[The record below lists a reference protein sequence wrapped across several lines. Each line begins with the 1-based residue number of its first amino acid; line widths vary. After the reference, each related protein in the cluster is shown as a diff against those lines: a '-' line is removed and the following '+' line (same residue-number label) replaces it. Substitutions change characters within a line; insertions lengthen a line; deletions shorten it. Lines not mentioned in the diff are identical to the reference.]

1 MMRLARL
8 AQSFSFSKNAGQKG
22 SDQPLAKHRISCSSN
37 GNGNENGNGHSGTA
51 AVGGNC
57 NVNGLAASGGGG
69 GGGAGGGG
77 AGVGA
82 GEGTGGGA
90 AGGGSCT
97 AGNGCGSGSKGQG
110 KRKSKTRTKC
120 FGGTVFRCCL
130 PCRGGGSAA
139 PATSPPQTPAQT
151 PDEPKSNKNISD
163 TADPQQQKCPHQSG
177 VEQDEAKRRA
187 TKGDQSPNREG
198 GTRAGTGGVVE
209 GDRQLISSESV
220 LEAYTSGEKKHSLA
234 DTIGGTSV
242 TTPISLKTLIND
254 VDEDLEQQLSAADI
268 AAASLASGLVARRA
282 EPETLS
288 DASVSPTAVVQQLGG
303 PSSTTTAAAAA
314 AAAAGAAAAGSLI
327 QPVTSAAVT
336 TAVTAP
342 VNLLT
347 STPSSLY
354 SSSTNPNPNPN
365 PSQNQNPNQS
375 QSQTQSRC
383 SCQPQTSPLPH
394 IKEEEESEQANSK
407 QLSLSSQC
415 TDTLPPITIAG
426 AGYCGSCESVHHSS
440 ATSSST
446 GPATAAGAAGSVSAG
461 QATDYGSASTPS
473 PRIKLKFRKP
483 HKSCWS
489 RIVLA
494 PIGSTGNSSSATTV
508 IGSNSNETLASS
520 GGSTGNTTTNTQN
533 SSSVSVAAH
542 HRLTSSSAS
551 ALASSH
557 PSNSQL
563 LPTSKMQAE
572 QGSIGD
578 LQKYHSRYLKNRR
591 HTLANVRFD
600 VENGQGAR
608 SPLEGGSP
616 SAGLVLQNLPQR
628 RESFL
633 YRSDSD
639 FEMSP
644 KSMSR
649 NSSIASESHGEDLIV
664 TPFAQILASLR
675 SVRNNLLSL
684 TNVPASNKRPAQSSS
699 GRGGN
704 ASGVQLAQGDEAYT
718 RLATDTIEELDW
730 CLDQLETI
738 QTHRSV
744 SDMASLKFKRMLN
757 KELSHFSESSR
768 SGNQISEYI
777 CSTFLDKQQ
786 EFDLPS
792 LRVDD
797 NPEVA
802 SAAALINQQQYGAA
816 RARSPRGPPMS
827 QISGVKRPL
836 SHTNSFTGEKLPT
849 FGVETPKENELG
861 TLLGEL
867 DTWGIEIFKIGDWS
881 CNRPLTCVAY
891 TIFQSRELL
900 TSLMIP
906 PKTFLNF
913 MTTLE
918 DHYVK
923 DNPFHNSLHA
933 ADVTQSTNVLLNTP
947 ALEGVFT
954 PLEVGGALFAACIH
968 DVDHPG
974 LTNQFL
980 VNSSSELALMYNDES
995 VLENHH
1001 LAVAFKLLQ
1010 NQGCDIF
1017 CNMQKKQRQT
1027 LRKMVIDIVLSTDMS
1042 KHMSLLAD
1050 LKTMVE
1056 TKKVAGSGVL
1066 LLDNYTDRIQVLE
1079 NLVHCADLS
1088 NPTKPLPLYKRWVA
1102 LLMEEFFLQGDKERE
1117 SGMDISPM
1125 CDRHNA
1131 TIEKSQV
1138 GFIDYIVHPLWE
1150 TWADLVHPDAQD
1162 ILDTLEENRDYYQS
1176 MIPPSPPPSAA
1187 DDMPQDEKIRFQVT
1201 LEESD
1206 QENLAEL
1213 EEECDDDSEGRA
1225 DADAGS
1231 STTIA
1236 TAALGGGSGGGGG
1249 GGGVAPI
1256 AGDAQNQAQQG
1267 GI

>member
-1 MMRLARL
+1 MVC
-8 AQSFSFSKNAGQKG
+8 SFCCCCYN
-22 SDQPLAKHRISCSSN
+22 
-37 GNGNENGNGHSGTA
+37 
-51 AVGGNC
+51 
-57 NVNGLAASGGGG
+57 
-69 GGGAGGGG
+69 
-77 AGVGA
+77 
-82 GEGTGGGA
+82 
-90 AGGGSCT
+90 
-97 AGNGCGSGSKGQG
+97 
-110 KRKSKTRTKC
+110 
-120 FGGTVFRCCL
+120 FRN
-130 PCRGGGSAA
+130 S
-139 PATSPPQTPAQT
+139 
-151 PDEPKSNKNISD
+151 
-163 TADPQQQKCPHQSG
+163 
-177 VEQDEAKRRA
+177 
-187 TKGDQSPNREG
+187 
-198 GTRAGTGGVVE
+198 
-209 GDRQLISSESV
+209 
-220 LEAYTSGEKKHSLA
+220 
-234 DTIGGTSV
+234 
-242 TTPISLKTLIND
+242 
-254 VDEDLEQQLSAADI
+254 
-268 AAASLASGLVARRA
+268 
-282 EPETLS
+282 
-288 DASVSPTAVVQQLGG
+288 
-303 PSSTTTAAAAA
+303 PSS
-314 AAAAGAAAAGSLI
+314 
-327 QPVTSAAVT
+327 
-336 TAVTAP
+336 
-342 VNLLT
+342 
-347 STPSSLY
+347 
-354 SSSTNPNPNPN
+354 
-365 PSQNQNPNQS
+365 
-375 QSQTQSRC
+375 
-383 SCQPQTSPLPH
+383 
-394 IKEEEESEQANSK
+394 
-407 QLSLSSQC
+407 
-415 TDTLPPITIAG
+415 
-426 AGYCGSCESVHHSS
+426 
-440 ATSSST
+440 
-446 GPATAAGAAGSVSAG
+446 
-461 QATDYGSASTPS
+461 
-473 PRIKLKFRKP
+473 
-483 HKSCWS
+483 
-489 RIVLA
+489 
-494 PIGSTGNSSSATTV
+494 
-508 IGSNSNETLASS
+508 
-520 GGSTGNTTTNTQN
+520 
-533 SSSVSVAAH
+533 
-542 HRLTSSSAS
+542 
-551 ALASSH
+551 
-557 PSNSQL
+557 
-563 LPTSKMQAE
+563 
-572 QGSIGD
+572 
-578 LQKYHSRYLKNRR
+578 
-591 HTLANVRFD
+591 FD

-684 TNVPASNKRPAQSSS
+684 TNVPASNKSRRPTQSSTAA
-699 GRGGN
+699 RTAN
-704 ASGVQLAQGDEAYT
+704 PPGVPLSQGEEAYT

-792 LRVDD
+792 LRVDE
-797 NPEVA
+797 NPEH
-802 SAAALINQQQYGAA
+802 AAATAAGGTGGQHPAGGAA
-816 RARSPRGPPMS
+816 GNRCRSPRGPPMS

-836 SHTNSFTGEKLPT
+836 SHTNSFTGERLPT

-867 DTWGIEIFKIGDWS
+867 DTWGIQIFSIGEFS
-881 CNRPLTCVAY
+881 VNRPLTCVAY

-1176 MIPPSPPPSAA
+1176 MIPPSPPPSGV
-1187 DDMPQDEKIRFQVT
+1187 DENPQEDRIRFQVT

-1213 EEECDDDSEGRA
+1213 EEGDESVADSRA
-1225 DADAGS
+1225 DAAS
-1231 STTIA
+1231 STTTGTTA
-1236 TAALGGGSGGGGG
+1236 TSALAGGAA
-1249 GGGVAPI
+1249 GGGVA
-1256 AGDAQNQAQQG
+1256 GGNKTGGSQNQHQHG
-1267 GI
+1267 GM

>member
-1 MMRLARL
+1 MSNESNNQPPQYIITTPSEVDADEVRSLNELETGQDASSTVVVQSETSTQQQQRRVVSQMSRQIASR
-8 AQSFSFSKNAGQKG
+8 SFSIASASNSILEEGSSLDAELQKQLQQMQ
-22 SDQPLAKHRISCSSN
+22 SQQQQVF
-37 GNGNENGNGHSGTA
+37 T
-51 AVGGNC
+51 
-57 NVNGLAASGGGG
+57 
-69 GGGAGGGG
+69 
-77 AGVGA
+77 
-82 GEGTGGGA
+82 T
-90 AGGGSCT
+90 
-97 AGNGCGSGSKGQG
+97 Q
-110 KRKSKTRTKC
+110 KTI
-120 FGGTVFRCCL
+120 
-130 PCRGGGSAA
+130 
-139 PATSPPQTPAQT
+139 ATSTR
-151 PDEPKSNKNISD
+151 S
-163 TADPQQQKCPHQSG
+163 QSL
-177 VEQDEAKRRA
+177 
-187 TKGDQSPNREG
+187 QS
-198 GTRAGTGGVVE
+198 
-209 GDRQLISSESV
+209 S
-220 LEAYTSGEKKHSLA
+220 
-234 DTIGGTSV
+234 SV
-242 TTPISLKTLIND
+242 TGATGELALQIS
-254 VDEDLEQQLSAADI
+254 
-268 AAASLASGLVARRA
+268 
-282 EPETLS
+282 
-288 DASVSPTAVVQQLGG
+288 
-303 PSSTTTAAAAA
+303 
-314 AAAAGAAAAGSLI
+314 AAGAGNSL
-327 QPVTSAAVT
+327 T
-336 TAVTAP
+336 TTQLGQQLKAQ
-342 VNLLT
+342 
-347 STPSSLY
+347 
-354 SSSTNPNPNPN
+354 SST
-365 PSQNQNPNQS
+365 SIMS
-375 QSQTQSRC
+375 
-383 SCQPQTSPLPH
+383 
-394 IKEEEESEQANSK
+394 SEQRVGFMQK
-407 QLSLSSQC
+407 TSS
-415 TDTLPPITIAG
+415 
-426 AGYCGSCESVHHSS
+426 
-440 ATSSST
+440 TSSST
-446 GPATAAGAAGSVSAG
+446 STKSKFQSFLQQPEAGHPASGSGTFLTAHQKHVRQFVRSTSAHSEAAVTMGSSGPRP
-461 QATDYGSASTPS
+461 DRCIRSASTQIDEPTSTSMDSGNGDHLTVSTNKLGLHQSSSILISKSAETIEMKSSSQTSSANMRTQLTLSGGLLAPPNRKITILSPIHAPPGLHDMLKRAGRSPLS
-473 PRIKLKFRKP
+473 PRISFP
-483 HKSCWS
+483 
-489 RIVLA
+489 
-494 PIGSTGNSSSATTV
+494 GSEA
-508 IGSNSNETLASS
+508 
-520 GGSTGNTTTNTQN
+520 
-533 SSSVSVAAH
+533 
-542 HRLTSSSAS
+542 
-551 ALASSH
+551 
-557 PSNSQL
+557 
-563 LPTSKMQAE
+563 
-572 QGSIGD
+572 D
-578 LQKYHSRYLKNRR
+578 LFG
-591 HTLANVRFD
+591 FD
-600 VENGQGAR
+600 VENGQSAR

-649 NSSIASESHGEDLIV
+649 NSSIASERFKEQDASILIDRSHGEDLIV

-684 TNVPASNKRPAQSSS
+684 TNVPASNKSRRPTQTSMGRSSTA
-699 GRGGN
+699 GI
-704 ASGVQLAQGDEAYT
+704 QLNQGDEAYT

-792 LRVDD
+792 MRFEENTDVPVPQLTQH
-797 NPEVA
+797 
-802 SAAALINQQQYGAA
+802 QQQLQQ
-816 RARSPRGPPMS
+816 RSRSPRGPPMS

-836 SHTNSFTGEKLPT
+836 SHTNSFTGERLPT
-849 FGVETPKENELG
+849 YGVETTQEPALG
-861 TLLGEL
+861 QHLAEL
-867 DTWGIEIFKIGDWS
+867 DTWGIDIFKIGDLS
-881 CNRPLTCVAY
+881 TNRPLTCVAY
-891 TIFQSRELL
+891 TIFQSRDLL

-906 PKTFLNF
+906 PKNFLNF

-1088 NPTKPLPLYKRWVA
+1088 NPTKPLPLYKRWVS

-1176 MIPPSPPPSAA
+1176 MIPPSPPPSQA
-1187 DDMPQDEKIRFQVT
+1187 DEQPANEDKIRFQVT

-1213 EEECDDDSEGRA
+1213 EEADETAAERGDDDVANNSLTTTGENKPS
-1225 DADAGS
+1225 GS
-1231 STTIA
+1231 
-1236 TAALGGGSGGGGG
+1236 
-1249 GGGVAPI
+1249 
-1256 AGDAQNQAQQG
+1256 QNQSHHAG
-1267 GI
+1267 M

>member
-1 MMRLARL
+1 M
-8 AQSFSFSKNAGQKG
+8 
-22 SDQPLAKHRISCSSN
+22 SDNSSDNN
-37 GNGNENGNGHSGTA
+37 GVTA
-51 AVGGNC
+51 P
-57 NVNGLAASGGGG
+57 
-69 GGGAGGGG
+69 
-77 AGVGA
+77 
-82 GEGTGGGA
+82 
-90 AGGGSCT
+90 GGSH
-97 AGNGCGSGSKGQG
+97 
-110 KRKSKTRTKC
+110 
-120 FGGTVFRCCL
+120 V
-130 PCRGGGSAA
+130 P
-139 PATSPPQTPAQT
+139 PPQYIITTPSEVDA
-151 PDEPKSNKNISD
+151 DEVRSV
-163 TADPQQQKCPHQSG
+163 ADLELGSPGDDNVFVTGLTELQQQQLLQQTKLTHTQKYS
-177 VEQDEAKRRA
+177 QTSSSSSTSTSSKLA
-187 TKGDQSPNREG
+187 TRS
-198 GTRAGTGGVVE
+198 
-209 GDRQLISSESV
+209 
-220 LEAYTSGEKKHSLA
+220 Y
-234 DTIGGTSV
+234 SV
-242 TTPISLKTLIND
+242 T
-254 VDEDLEQQLSAADI
+254 
-268 AAASLASGLVARRA
+268 
-282 EPETLS
+282 
-288 DASVSPTAVVQQLGG
+288 
-303 PSSTTTAAAAA
+303 SSSSSSSTAAAAA
-314 AAAAGAAAAGSLI
+314 AAVAQQLQMQQMQTQTQHSQQKI
-327 QPVTSAAVT
+327 M
-336 TAVTAP
+336 
-342 VNLLT
+342 
-347 STPSSLY
+347 
-354 SSSTNPNPNPN
+354 SSSTR
-365 PSQNQNPNQS
+365 S
-375 QSQTQSRC
+375 QSLQSSAIVGEQSGHLLSTAAALAQQLKAQSSTSIITSEQRSGSSSSTTRYVSSSTQSG
-383 SCQPQTSPLPH
+383 STATGVGKAKFQSFLQQPEAHGFLTAHQKHVRQFVRSTSAH
-394 IKEEEESEQANSK
+394 SEAAASMTPVSGARPEKCIRSASTQIDDASAASGDGVGMAEAGM
-407 QLSLSSQC
+407 QLSLSKLGLQQSSSILISKSAETIEMKSSSSSAGMRTQL
-415 TDTLPPITIAG
+415 TLSGGFLAPPNRKITILSPIHAPPGLHDMLKRAG
-426 AGYCGSCESVHHSS
+426 RS
-440 ATSSST
+440 
-446 GPATAAGAAGSVSAG
+446 PL
-461 QATDYGSASTPS
+461 S
-473 PRIKLKFRKP
+473 PRISFP
-483 HKSCWS
+483 
-489 RIVLA
+489 
-494 PIGSTGNSSSATTV
+494 GS
-508 IGSNSNETLASS
+508 ET
-520 GGSTGNTTTNTQN
+520 
-533 SSSVSVAAH
+533 
-542 HRLTSSSAS
+542 
-551 ALASSH
+551 
-557 PSNSQL
+557 
-563 LPTSKMQAE
+563 
-572 QGSIGD
+572 D
-578 LQKYHSRYLKNRR
+578 LFG
-591 HTLANVRFD
+591 FD

-649 NSSIASESHGEDLIV
+649 NSSIASERFKDQEASILIDRSHGEDLIV

-684 TNVPASNKRPAQSSS
+684 TNVPASNKSRRPAQSSS

-704 ASGVQLAQGDEAYT
+704 AGGVLLAQGDEAYT

-730 CLDQLETI
+730 CLDQLDTI

-792 LRVDD
+792 LRVEE
-797 NPEVA
+797 NTEHTVA
-802 SAAALINQQQYGAA
+802 PINQPY
-816 RARSPRGPPMS
+816 RSRSPRGPPMS

-836 SHTNSFTGEKLPT
+836 SHTNSFTGERLPT
-849 FGVETPKENELG
+849 FGVETPNENELG

-867 DTWGIEIFKIGDWS
+867 DMWGIEIFKIGELS

-1088 NPTKPLPLYKRWVA
+1088 NPTKPLSLYRRWVA

-1213 EEECDDDSEGRA
+1213 EECDESESR
-1225 DADAGS
+1225 ADAGS
-1231 STTIA
+1231 TTTTGTTA
-1236 TAALGGGSGGGGG
+1236 TSAAGSGS
-1249 GGGVAPI
+1249 
-1256 AGDAQNQAQQG
+1256 AGAGKPSGSQNQAQHG
-1267 GI
+1267 GM

>member
-1 MMRLARL
+1 MMRLAKL
-8 AQSFSFSKNAGQKG
+8 TQSLTLKNATQKCTDQSHSKRHG
-22 SDQPLAKHRISCSSN
+22 SSSSN
-37 GNGNENGNGHSGTA
+37 GARQSIGSGA
-51 AVGGNC
+51 
-57 NVNGLAASGGGG
+57 NVNGLAATATAATATTATRSSSSSGGS
-69 GGGAGGGG
+69 
-77 AGVGA
+77 
-82 GEGTGGGA
+82 GTA
-90 AGGGSCT
+90 T
-97 AGNGCGSGSKGQG
+97 GSGSGSG
-110 KRKSKTRTKC
+110 SGNTNSSKRKSKPRTKC

-151 PDEPKSNKNISD
+151 PDDLKAKTQPAIPEKQAQSEL
-163 TADPQQQKCPHQSG
+163 PQQQQ
-177 VEQDEAKRRA
+177 Q
-187 TKGDQSPNREG
+187 Q
-198 GTRAGTGGVVE
+198 
-209 GDRQLISSESV
+209 QLDTD
-220 LEAYTSGEKKHSLA
+220 LEACRAGEKKHSLA
-234 DTIGGTSV
+234 DTIGTSV

-254 VDEDLEQQLSAADI
+254 VDEDLEQQLTAADI

-288 DASVSPTAVVQQLGG
+288 DASVSPTVVVLQL
-303 PSSTTTAAAAA
+303 SSTVTASTAPSLTLPEATSLTTVATAAAPTATLLNTTTSVSSTSPSPSGVYTVNQQSSSSSSSSAA
-314 AAAAGAAAAGSLI
+314 GGTAATAAGAAAGG
-327 QPVTSAAVT
+327 Q
-336 TAVTAP
+336 
-342 VNLLT
+342 
-347 STPSSLY
+347 
-354 SSSTNPNPNPN
+354 
-365 PSQNQNPNQS
+365 
-375 QSQTQSRC
+375 RC

-394 IKEEEESEQANSK
+394 IKEEEESEHQQLLQHANNR
-407 QLSLSSQC
+407 QLVSSSPIKGLEEP
-415 TDTLPPITIAG
+415 LPPITIAG
-426 AGYCGSCESVHHSS
+426 GGYCGSCESVHHSS
-440 ATSSST
+440 GTSSS
-446 GPATAAGAAGSVSAG
+446 ATAGGSA
-461 QATDYGSASTPS
+461 QPEYGGASTPS

-489 RIVLA
+489 RIVLT
-494 PIGSTGNSSSATTV
+494 PIGSTGGGGGGGSSSATV

-520 GGSTGNTTTNTQN
+520 GSTGNTNTNTNN
-533 SSSVSVAAH
+533 SSSVSVAGH
-542 HRLTSSSAS
+542 HRLASSSAS
-551 ALASSH
+551 ALASH

-649 NSSIASESHGEDLIV
+649 NSSIASERFKDQEASILIDRSHGEDLIV

-704 ASGVQLAQGDEAYT
+704 AGGVLLAQGDEAYT

-730 CLDQLETI
+730 CLDQLDTI

-792 LRVDD
+792 LRVEE
-797 NPEVA
+797 NTEHTVA
-802 SAAALINQQQYGAA
+802 PINQPY
-816 RARSPRGPPMS
+816 RSRSPRGPPMS

-836 SHTNSFTGEKLPT
+836 SHTNSFTGERLPT
-849 FGVETPKENELG
+849 FGVETPNENELG

-867 DTWGIEIFKIGDWS
+867 DMWGIEIFKIGELS

-1088 NPTKPLPLYKRWVA
+1088 NPTKPLSLYRRWVA

-1213 EEECDDDSEGRA
+1213 EECDESESR
-1225 DADAGS
+1225 ADAGS
-1231 STTIA
+1231 TTTTGTTA
-1236 TAALGGGSGGGGG
+1236 TSAAGSGS
-1249 GGGVAPI
+1249 
-1256 AGDAQNQAQQG
+1256 AGAGKPSGSQNQAQHG
-1267 GI
+1267 GM

>member
-1 MMRLARL
+1 M
-8 AQSFSFSKNAGQKG
+8 SDNA
-22 SDQPLAKHRISCSSN
+22 SENN
-37 GNGNENGNGHSGTA
+37 GVTA
-51 AVGGNC
+51 P
-57 NVNGLAASGGGG
+57 
-69 GGGAGGGG
+69 
-77 AGVGA
+77 
-82 GEGTGGGA
+82 
-90 AGGGSCT
+90 GGSH
-97 AGNGCGSGSKGQG
+97 
-110 KRKSKTRTKC
+110 
-120 FGGTVFRCCL
+120 V
-130 PCRGGGSAA
+130 P
-139 PATSPPQTPAQT
+139 PPQYIITTPSEVDA
-151 PDEPKSNKNISD
+151 DEVRSVADLELSSPSD
-163 TADPQQQKCPHQSG
+163 DNVFVTGLTELQQQQLLQQTKLTHTQKYS
-177 VEQDEAKRRA
+177 QTSSSSSTSSKLA
-187 TKGDQSPNREG
+187 TRS
-198 GTRAGTGGVVE
+198 
-209 GDRQLISSESV
+209 
-220 LEAYTSGEKKHSLA
+220 Y
-234 DTIGGTSV
+234 SV
-242 TTPISLKTLIND
+242 T
-254 VDEDLEQQLSAADI
+254 
-268 AAASLASGLVARRA
+268 
-282 EPETLS
+282 
-288 DASVSPTAVVQQLGG
+288 
-303 PSSTTTAAAAA
+303 SSSSSTAAAAA
-314 AAAAGAAAAGSLI
+314 AAVAQQLQMQQMQTQTQHTQQKI
-327 QPVTSAAVT
+327 I
-336 TAVTAP
+336 
-342 VNLLT
+342 
-347 STPSSLY
+347 
-354 SSSTNPNPNPN
+354 SSSTR
-365 PSQNQNPNQS
+365 S
-375 QSQTQSRC
+375 QSLQS
-383 SCQPQTSPLPH
+383 SAIVGEQSGHMLSTAAALAQQLKAQSSTS
-394 IKEEEESEQANSK
+394 IITSEQRS
-407 QLSLSSQC
+407 
-415 TDTLPPITIAG
+415 
-426 AGYCGSCESVHHSS
+426 GS
-440 ATSSST
+440 SSST
-446 GPATAAGAAGSVSAG
+446 TRYVSSTAQGGSTATGVGKAKFQSFLQQPEAHGFLTAHQKHVRQFVRSTSAHSEAAASMTPVSGARPEKCIRSASTQIDDATAASGDGVGMGEAGMQLSMSKLGLQQSSSILISKSAETIEMKSSSSSAG
-461 QATDYGSASTPS
+461 MRTQLTLSGGFLAPPNRKITILSPIHAPPGLHDMLKRAGRSPLS
-473 PRIKLKFRKP
+473 PRISFP
-483 HKSCWS
+483 
-489 RIVLA
+489 
-494 PIGSTGNSSSATTV
+494 GSEA
-508 IGSNSNETLASS
+508 
-520 GGSTGNTTTNTQN
+520 
-533 SSSVSVAAH
+533 
-542 HRLTSSSAS
+542 
-551 ALASSH
+551 
-557 PSNSQL
+557 
-563 LPTSKMQAE
+563 
-572 QGSIGD
+572 D
-578 LQKYHSRYLKNRR
+578 LFG
-591 HTLANVRFD
+591 FD

-649 NSSIASESHGEDLIV
+649 NSSIASERFKDQEASILIDRSHGEDLIV

-684 TNVPASNKRPAQSSS
+684 TNVPASNKSRRPAQSSS
-699 GRGGN
+699 GRAGN
-704 ASGVQLAQGDEAYT
+704 AGGVQLAQGDEAYT

-730 CLDQLETI
+730 CLDQLDTI

-792 LRVDD
+792 LRVEE
-797 NPEVA
+797 NTEHVTAPI
-802 SAAALINQQQYGAA
+802 SQPY
-816 RARSPRGPPMS
+816 RSRSPRGPPMS

-836 SHTNSFTGEKLPT
+836 SHTNSFTGERLPT
-849 FGVETPKENELG
+849 FGVETPNENELG

-867 DTWGIEIFKIGDWS
+867 DMWGIEIFKIGELS
-881 CNRPLTCVAY
+881 LNRPLTCVAY

-1088 NPTKPLPLYKRWVA
+1088 NPTKPLSLYKRWVA

-1213 EEECDDDSEGRA
+1213 EECDESESR
-1225 DADAGS
+1225 ADAGS
-1231 STTIA
+1231 TTTTGTTA
-1236 TAALGGGSGGGGG
+1236 TSAAGSGSAGGGKPSGS
-1249 GGGVAPI
+1249 
-1256 AGDAQNQAQQG
+1256 QNQAQHG
-1267 GI
+1267 GM

>member
-1 MMRLARL
+1 MLAL
-8 AQSFSFSKNAGQKG
+8 MNLC
-22 SDQPLAKHRISCSSN
+22 PIYI
-37 GNGNENGNGHSGTA
+37 HS
-51 AVGGNC
+51 
-57 NVNGLAASGGGG
+57 
-69 GGGAGGGG
+69 
-77 AGVGA
+77 
-82 GEGTGGGA
+82 
-90 AGGGSCT
+90 
-97 AGNGCGSGSKGQG
+97 
-110 KRKSKTRTKC
+110 
-120 FGGTVFRCCL
+120 
-130 PCRGGGSAA
+130 
-139 PATSPPQTPAQT
+139 
-151 PDEPKSNKNISD
+151 
-163 TADPQQQKCPHQSG
+163 H
-177 VEQDEAKRRA
+177 
-187 TKGDQSPNREG
+187 
-198 GTRAGTGGVVE
+198 
-209 GDRQLISSESV
+209 
-220 LEAYTSGEKKHSLA
+220 
-234 DTIGGTSV
+234 
-242 TTPISLKTLIND
+242 
-254 VDEDLEQQLSAADI
+254 
-268 AAASLASGLVARRA
+268 
-282 EPETLS
+282 
-288 DASVSPTAVVQQLGG
+288 
-303 PSSTTTAAAAA
+303 
-314 AAAAGAAAAGSLI
+314 
-327 QPVTSAAVT
+327 
-336 TAVTAP
+336 
-342 VNLLT
+342 
-347 STPSSLY
+347 
-354 SSSTNPNPNPN
+354 
-365 PSQNQNPNQS
+365 
-375 QSQTQSRC
+375 
-383 SCQPQTSPLPH
+383 
-394 IKEEEESEQANSK
+394 
-407 QLSLSSQC
+407 
-415 TDTLPPITIAG
+415 
-426 AGYCGSCESVHHSS
+426 
-440 ATSSST
+440 
-446 GPATAAGAAGSVSAG
+446 
-461 QATDYGSASTPS
+461 
-473 PRIKLKFRKP
+473 
-483 HKSCWS
+483 
-489 RIVLA
+489 
-494 PIGSTGNSSSATTV
+494 
-508 IGSNSNETLASS
+508 
-520 GGSTGNTTTNTQN
+520 
-533 SSSVSVAAH
+533 
-542 HRLTSSSAS
+542 
-551 ALASSH
+551 
-557 PSNSQL
+557 
-563 LPTSKMQAE
+563 
-572 QGSIGD
+572 
-578 LQKYHSRYLKNRR
+578 
-591 HTLANVRFD
+591 
-600 VENGQGAR
+600 VENCTR
-608 SPLEGGSP
+608 C
-616 SAGLVLQNLPQR
+616 
-628 RESFL
+628 
-633 YRSDSD
+633 
-639 FEMSP
+639 
-644 KSMSR
+644 
-649 NSSIASESHGEDLIV
+649 HGEDLIV

-684 TNVPASNKRPAQSSS
+684 TNVPASNKSRRPAQSSS
-699 GRGGN
+699 GRAGN
-704 ASGVQLAQGDEAYT
+704 AGGVQLAQGDEAYT

-730 CLDQLETI
+730 CLDQLDTI

-792 LRVDD
+792 LRVEE
-797 NPEVA
+797 NTEHVTAPI
-802 SAAALINQQQYGAA
+802 SQPY
-816 RARSPRGPPMS
+816 RSRSPRGPPMS

-836 SHTNSFTGEKLPT
+836 SHTNSFTGERLPT
-849 FGVETPKENELG
+849 FGVETPNENELG

-867 DTWGIEIFKIGDWS
+867 DMWGIEIFKIGELS
-881 CNRPLTCVAY
+881 LNRPLTCVAY

-1088 NPTKPLPLYKRWVA
+1088 NPTKPLSLYKRWVA

-1213 EEECDDDSEGRA
+1213 EECDESESR
-1225 DADAGS
+1225 ADAGS
-1231 STTIA
+1231 TTTTGTTA
-1236 TAALGGGSGGGGG
+1236 TSAAGSGSAGGGKPSGS
-1249 GGGVAPI
+1249 
-1256 AGDAQNQAQQG
+1256 QNQAQHG
-1267 GI
+1267 GM

>member
-1 MMRLARL
+1 MSGNANDNNGATAPGGSRAPPPPQYIITTPSEVDADEVRSMADLELSSPGDDSVFGSISEHQLLQQQQQQQQQMLQQQTTKLSHSQKYSQTSSTSTSSTSSKLATRSYSVTSSSSSSGAVAAVAAAATSSTQQLQQMQQKIMSSSTRSQSLQSSAIVSEQSGHMLSTAAAL
-8 AQSFSFSKNAGQKG
+8 AQQLKAQSSTSIITSEQRSSSSSSSTTRYMSSSTQGG
-22 SDQPLAKHRISCSSN
+22 STS
-37 GNGNENGNGHSGTA
+37 TA
-51 AVGGNC
+51 AVGSGGKSKFQSFLQQPEAHGFLTAHQKHVRQFVRSTSAHSEAAASMTPVSGARPEKC
-57 NVNGLAASGGGG
+57 IRSASTQIDDASAASGD
-69 GGGAGGGG
+69 GAL
-77 AGVGA
+77 
-82 GEGTGGGA
+82 GEG
-90 AGGGSCT
+90 SMQM
-97 AGNGCGSGSKGQG
+97 SMSKLG
-110 KRKSKTRTKC
+110 
-120 FGGTVFRCCL
+120 L
-130 PCRGGGSAA
+130 
-139 PATSPPQTPAQT
+139 
-151 PDEPKSNKNISD
+151 
-163 TADPQQQKCPHQSG
+163 QQS
-177 VEQDEAKRRA
+177 
-187 TKGDQSPNREG
+187 SSI
-198 GTRAGTGGVVE
+198 
-209 GDRQLISSESV
+209 LISKSAE
-220 LEAYTSGEKKHSLA
+220 
-234 DTIGGTSV
+234 TIEMKS
-242 TTPISLKTLIND
+242 
-254 VDEDLEQQLSAADI
+254 
-268 AAASLASGLVARRA
+268 
-282 EPETLS
+282 
-288 DASVSPTAVVQQLGG
+288 
-303 PSSTTTAAAAA
+303 
-314 AAAAGAAAAGSLI
+314 
-327 QPVTSAAVT
+327 
-336 TAVTAP
+336 
-342 VNLLT
+342 
-347 STPSSLY
+347 
-354 SSSTNPNPNPN
+354 SSSTAGMRTQLTLSGGFLAPPNRKITILSPIHAP
-365 PSQNQNPNQS
+365 PGLHDMLK
-375 QSQTQSRC
+375 RAGR
-383 SCQPQTSPLPH
+383 SPL
-394 IKEEEESEQANSK
+394 
-407 QLSLSSQC
+407 
-415 TDTLPPITIAG
+415 
-426 AGYCGSCESVHHSS
+426 
-440 ATSSST
+440 
-446 GPATAAGAAGSVSAG
+446 
-461 QATDYGSASTPS
+461 S
-473 PRIKLKFRKP
+473 PRISFP
-483 HKSCWS
+483 
-489 RIVLA
+489 
-494 PIGSTGNSSSATTV
+494 GS
-508 IGSNSNETLASS
+508 ET
-520 GGSTGNTTTNTQN
+520 
-533 SSSVSVAAH
+533 
-542 HRLTSSSAS
+542 
-551 ALASSH
+551 
-557 PSNSQL
+557 
-563 LPTSKMQAE
+563 
-572 QGSIGD
+572 D
-578 LQKYHSRYLKNRR
+578 LFG
-591 HTLANVRFD
+591 FD

-649 NSSIASESHGEDLIV
+649 NSSIASERFKEQDASILIDRSHGEDLIV

-699 GRGGN
+699 GRSGN

-792 LRVDD
+792 LRVEENTEPIQQPI
-797 NPEVA
+797 NP
-802 SAAALINQQQYGAA
+802 QYP
-816 RARSPRGPPMS
+816 RSRSPRGPPMS

-836 SHTNSFTGEKLPT
+836 SHTNSFTGERLPT
-849 FGVETPKENELG
+849 FGVETPRESELG
-861 TLLGEL
+861 PLLAEL
-867 DTWGIEIFKIGDWS
+867 DTWGIEIFKIGELS

-1088 NPTKPLPLYKRWVA
+1088 NPTKPLTLYKRWVA

-1117 SGMDISPM
+1117 NGMDISAM

-1187 DDMPQDEKIRFQVT
+1187 DDIPQDEKIRFQVT

-1213 EEECDDDSEGRA
+1213 EECDESESRG
-1225 DADAGS
+1225 DGGS
-1231 STTIA
+1231 STTTGT
-1236 TAALGGGSGGGGG
+1236 TAADGGSAGGGKPSGS
-1249 GGGVAPI
+1249 
-1256 AGDAQNQAQQG
+1256 QNQAPHG
-1267 GI
+1267 GM

>member
-1 MMRLARL
+1 MATEAEEFEDEERPPLDDDEDETYDRETEEFYSNIQDAAGTSNSRSKRSSL
-8 AQSFSFSKNAGQKG
+8 FSR
-22 SDQPLAKHRISCSSN
+22 SDSSATTT
-37 GNGNENGNGHSGTA
+37 SS
-51 AVGGNC
+51 
-57 NVNGLAASGGGG
+57 SGGGTF
-69 GGGAGGGG
+69 
-77 AGVGA
+77 
-82 GEGTGGGA
+82 TGG
-90 AGGGSCT
+90 
-97 AGNGCGSGSKGQG
+97 
-110 KRKSKTRTKC
+110 KRR
-120 FGGTVFRCCL
+120 
-130 PCRGGGSAA
+130 SAA
-139 PATSPPQTPAQT
+139 SIM
-151 PDEPKSNKNISD
+151 SSSLCSD
-163 TADPQQQKCPHQSG
+163 VMIGSD
-177 VEQDEAKRRA
+177 RR
-187 TKGDQSPNREG
+187 
-198 GTRAGTGGVVE
+198 
-209 GDRQLISSESV
+209 
-220 LEAYTSGEKKHSLA
+220 
-234 DTIGGTSV
+234 
-242 TTPISLKTLIND
+242 
-254 VDEDLEQQLSAADI
+254 
-268 AAASLASGLVARRA
+268 
-282 EPETLS
+282 
-288 DASVSPTAVVQQLGG
+288 
-303 PSSTTTAAAAA
+303 SSTATEYS
-314 AAAAGAAAAGSLI
+314 GKSMAGSV
-327 QPVTSAAVT
+327 PVS
-336 TAVTAP
+336 
-342 VNLLT
+342 NQRR
-347 STPSSLY
+347 SSGRIRRY
-354 SSSTNPNPNPN
+354 V
-365 PSQNQNPNQS
+365 
-375 QSQTQSRC
+375 SRM
-383 SCQPQTSPLPH
+383 
-394 IKEEEESEQANSK
+394 
-407 QLSLSSQC
+407 
-415 TDTLPPITIAG
+415 TIAG
-426 AGYCGSCESVHHSS
+426 ARRRTTGS
-440 ATSSST
+440 
-446 GPATAAGAAGSVSAG
+446 
-461 QATDYGSASTPS
+461 
-473 PRIKLKFRKP
+473 
-483 HKSCWS
+483 
-489 RIVLA
+489 
-494 PIGSTGNSSSATTV
+494 
-508 IGSNSNETLASS
+508 
-520 GGSTGNTTTNTQN
+520 
-533 SSSVSVAAH
+533 
-542 HRLTSSSAS
+542 
-551 ALASSH
+551 
-557 PSNSQL
+557 
-563 LPTSKMQAE
+563 
-572 QGSIGD
+572 
-578 LQKYHSRYLKNRR
+578 
-591 HTLANVRFD
+591 FD

-649 NSSIASESHGEDLIV
+649 NSSIASERFKEQEASILVDRSHGEDLIV

-684 TNVPASNKRPAQSSS
+684 TNVPASNKSRRPAQSSS

-704 ASGVQLAQGDEAYT
+704 AGGVQLAQGEENYT

-792 LRVDD
+792 LRVEE
-797 NPEVA
+797 NTEPSTQPV
-802 SAAALINQQQYGAA
+802 NQYP
-816 RARSPRGPPMS
+816 RSRSPRGPPMS

-836 SHTNSFTGEKLPT
+836 SHTNSFTGERLPT

-861 TLLGEL
+861 TLLAEL

-1017 CNMQKKQRQT
+1017 GNMQKKQRQT

-1187 DDMPQDEKIRFQVT
+1187 DEIPQDEKIRFQIT

-1213 EEECDDDSEGRA
+1213 EECDESESR
-1225 DADAGS
+1225 ADAGS
-1231 STTIA
+1231 STTTGTTA
-1236 TAALGGGSGGGGG
+1236 TSAAGGGHPPGS
-1249 GGGVAPI
+1249 
-1256 AGDAQNQAQQG
+1256 QNQAQRG
-1267 GI
+1267 GM

>member
-1 MMRLARL
+1 M
-8 AQSFSFSKNAGQKG
+8 SGNAS
-22 SDQPLAKHRISCSSN
+22 SDSN
-37 GNGNENGNGHSGTA
+37 GATPAQQQQQQQQQPPPQYIITTPSEVDADEVRSMGDLELSSPGDDSVFGTISEQQQLLQQQTKLTHTQKYSQTSSTSTSSSSSSK
-51 AVGGNC
+51 
-57 NVNGLAASGGGG
+57 LATRSYSVTSSSSSS
-69 GGGAGGGG
+69 AGGGI
-77 AGVGA
+77 
-82 GEGTGGGA
+82 
-90 AGGGSCT
+90 
-97 AGNGCGSGSKGQG
+97 NLQQQQQQQHQQQIQQQ
-110 KRKSKTRTKC
+110 
-120 FGGTVFRCCL
+120 
-130 PCRGGGSAA
+130 
-139 PATSPPQTPAQT
+139 QTQT
-151 PDEPKSNKNISD
+151 QQV
-163 TADPQQQKCPHQSG
+163 QQQKIMSSSTRSQSLQSSAIVSEQSG
-177 VEQDEAKRRA
+177 HMLSTAAALAQQLKA
-187 TKGDQSPNREG
+187 QSS
-198 GTRAGTGGVVE
+198 TSI
-209 GDRQLISSESV
+209 ISSS
-220 LEAYTSGEKKHSLA
+220 
-234 DTIGGTSV
+234 
-242 TTPISLKTLIND
+242 
-254 VDEDLEQQLSAADI
+254 
-268 AAASLASGLVARRA
+268 
-282 EPETLS
+282 
-288 DASVSPTAVVQQLGG
+288 
-303 PSSTTTAAAAA
+303 SSTTRY
-314 AAAAGAAAAGSLI
+314 
-327 QPVTSAAVT
+327 V
-336 TAVTAP
+336 
-342 VNLLT
+342 
-347 STPSSLY
+347 
-354 SSSTNPNPNPN
+354 SST
-365 PSQNQNPNQS
+365 SSTAQQ
-375 QSQTQSRC
+375 
-383 SCQPQTSPLPH
+383 
-394 IKEEEESEQANSK
+394 
-407 QLSLSSQC
+407 QLQLQ
-415 TDTLPPITIAG
+415 G
-426 AGYCGSCESVHHSS
+426 ATATG
-440 ATSSST
+440 ATTSSST
-446 GPATAAGAAGSVSAG
+446 VTGSKSKFQSFLQQPEAHGGFLNAHQKHVRQFVRSTSAHSEAAASMTPVSGARPEKCIR
-461 QATDYGSASTPS
+461 SASTQIDDASAASGDVNEGSSGIGSGSMQLSMSKLGLQQSSSILISKSAETIEMKSSSTSAGMRTQLTLSGGFLAPPNRKITILSPIHAPPGLHDILKRAGRSPLS
-473 PRIKLKFRKP
+473 PRISFP
-483 HKSCWS
+483 
-489 RIVLA
+489 
-494 PIGSTGNSSSATTV
+494 GS
-508 IGSNSNETLASS
+508 ET
-520 GGSTGNTTTNTQN
+520 
-533 SSSVSVAAH
+533 
-542 HRLTSSSAS
+542 
-551 ALASSH
+551 
-557 PSNSQL
+557 
-563 LPTSKMQAE
+563 
-572 QGSIGD
+572 D
-578 LQKYHSRYLKNRR
+578 LFG
-591 HTLANVRFD
+591 FD

-649 NSSIASESHGEDLIV
+649 NSSIASERFKEQEASILIDRSHGEDLIV

-684 TNVPASNKRPAQSSS
+684 TNVPASNKSRRPAQSSS
-699 GRGGN
+699 VGRSGN
-704 ASGVQLAQGDEAYT
+704 AGGVQLAQGDEAYT

-792 LRVDD
+792 LRVEE
-797 NPEVA
+797 NTEHSTAQPI
-802 SAAALINQQQYGAA
+802 AANQQYP
-816 RARSPRGPPMS
+816 RSRSPRGPPMS

-836 SHTNSFTGEKLPT
+836 SHTNSFTGERLPT
-849 FGVETPKENELG
+849 FGVETPHENELG

-867 DTWGIEIFKIGDWS
+867 DTWGIEIFKIGELS

-1066 LLDNYTDRIQVLE
+1066 LLDNYQDRMQVLE

-1088 NPTKPLPLYKRWVA
+1088 NPTKPLPLYRRWVA

-1117 SGMDISPM
+1117 SGMDISAM

-1176 MIPPSPPPSAA
+1176 TIPPSPPPSTA
-1187 DDMPQDEKIRFQVT
+1187 DEIPQDEKIRFQVT

-1213 EEECDDDSEGRA
+1213 EEECDESESRG
-1225 DADAGS
+1225 DAGS
-1231 STTIA
+1231 SSTTGTTA
-1236 TAALGGGSGGGGG
+1236 TGVAGGGKPSGS
-1249 GGGVAPI
+1249 
-1256 AGDAQNQAQQG
+1256 QNQAPHG
-1267 GI
+1267 GM

>member
-1 MMRLARL
+1 M
-8 AQSFSFSKNAGQKG
+8 SGNAS
-22 SDQPLAKHRISCSSN
+22 SDSN
-37 GNGNENGNGHSGTA
+37 GATPAQQQQQQQPPPQYIITTPSEVDADEVRSMGDLELSSPGDDSVFGTISEQQQLLQQQTKLTHTQKYSQTSSTSTSSSSSSK
-51 AVGGNC
+51 
-57 NVNGLAASGGGG
+57 LATRSYSVTSSSSSS
-69 GGGAGGGG
+69 AGGGI
-77 AGVGA
+77 
-82 GEGTGGGA
+82 
-90 AGGGSCT
+90 
-97 AGNGCGSGSKGQG
+97 NLQQQQQQHQQQIQQQ
-110 KRKSKTRTKC
+110 
-120 FGGTVFRCCL
+120 
-130 PCRGGGSAA
+130 
-139 PATSPPQTPAQT
+139 QTQT
-151 PDEPKSNKNISD
+151 QQV
-163 TADPQQQKCPHQSG
+163 QQQKIMSSSTRSQSLQSSAIVSEQSG
-177 VEQDEAKRRA
+177 HMLSTAAALAQQLKA
-187 TKGDQSPNREG
+187 QSS
-198 GTRAGTGGVVE
+198 TSI
-209 GDRQLISSESV
+209 ISSS
-220 LEAYTSGEKKHSLA
+220 
-234 DTIGGTSV
+234 
-242 TTPISLKTLIND
+242 
-254 VDEDLEQQLSAADI
+254 
-268 AAASLASGLVARRA
+268 
-282 EPETLS
+282 
-288 DASVSPTAVVQQLGG
+288 
-303 PSSTTTAAAAA
+303 SSTTRY
-314 AAAAGAAAAGSLI
+314 
-327 QPVTSAAVT
+327 V
-336 TAVTAP
+336 
-342 VNLLT
+342 
-347 STPSSLY
+347 
-354 SSSTNPNPNPN
+354 SST
-365 PSQNQNPNQS
+365 SSTAQQ
-375 QSQTQSRC
+375 
-383 SCQPQTSPLPH
+383 
-394 IKEEEESEQANSK
+394 
-407 QLSLSSQC
+407 QLQLQ
-415 TDTLPPITIAG
+415 G
-426 AGYCGSCESVHHSS
+426 ATATG
-440 ATSSST
+440 ATTSSST
-446 GPATAAGAAGSVSAG
+446 VTSSKSKFQSFLQQPEAHGGFLNAHQKHVRQFVRSTSAHSEAAASMTPVSGARPEKCIR
-461 QATDYGSASTPS
+461 SASTQIDDASAASGDVNEGSSGIGSGSMQLSMSKLGLQQSSSILISKSAETIEMKSSSTSAGMRTQLTLSGGFLAPPNRKITILSPIHAPPGLHDILKRAGRSPLS
-473 PRIKLKFRKP
+473 PRISFP
-483 HKSCWS
+483 
-489 RIVLA
+489 
-494 PIGSTGNSSSATTV
+494 GS
-508 IGSNSNETLASS
+508 ET
-520 GGSTGNTTTNTQN
+520 
-533 SSSVSVAAH
+533 
-542 HRLTSSSAS
+542 
-551 ALASSH
+551 
-557 PSNSQL
+557 
-563 LPTSKMQAE
+563 
-572 QGSIGD
+572 D
-578 LQKYHSRYLKNRR
+578 LFG
-591 HTLANVRFD
+591 FD

-649 NSSIASESHGEDLIV
+649 NSSIASERFKEQEASILIDRSHGEDLIV

-684 TNVPASNKRPAQSSS
+684 TNVPASNKSRRPAQSSS
-699 GRGGN
+699 VGRSGN
-704 ASGVQLAQGDEAYT
+704 AGGVQLAQGDEAYT

-792 LRVDD
+792 LRVEE
-797 NPEVA
+797 NTEHSTAQPI
-802 SAAALINQQQYGAA
+802 AANQQYP
-816 RARSPRGPPMS
+816 RSRSPRGPPMS

-836 SHTNSFTGEKLPT
+836 SHTNSFTGERLPT
-849 FGVETPKENELG
+849 FGVETPHENELG

-867 DTWGIEIFKIGDWS
+867 DTWGIEIFKIGELS

-1066 LLDNYTDRIQVLE
+1066 LLDNYQDRMQVLE

-1088 NPTKPLPLYKRWVA
+1088 NPTKPLPLYRRWVA

-1117 SGMDISPM
+1117 SGMDISAM

-1176 MIPPSPPPSAA
+1176 TIPPSPPPSTA
-1187 DDMPQDEKIRFQVT
+1187 DEIPQDEKIRFQVT

-1213 EEECDDDSEGRA
+1213 EEECDESESRG
-1225 DADAGS
+1225 DAGS
-1231 STTIA
+1231 SSTTGTTA
-1236 TAALGGGSGGGGG
+1236 TGVAGGGKPSGS
-1249 GGGVAPI
+1249 
-1256 AGDAQNQAQQG
+1256 QNQAPHG
-1267 GI
+1267 GM

>member
-1 MMRLARL
+1 MMRLARFT
-8 AQSFSFSKNAGQKG
+8 QGFSFNKNA
-22 SDQPLAKHRISCSSN
+22 AKHRGSGSSN
-37 GNGNENGNGHSGTA
+37 GTGTGNANGTGNGQGL
-51 AVGGNC
+51 GGSC
-57 NVNGLAASGGGG
+57 SANGLAASGGVGG
-69 GGGAGGGG
+69 GGGS
-77 AGVGA
+77 
-82 GEGTGGGA
+82 
-90 AGGGSCT
+90 GS
-97 AGNGCGSGSKGQG
+97 GGSGSGCARG
-110 KRKSKTRTKC
+110 VGSCSSKRKSKTKTKC

-139 PATSPPQTPAQT
+139 PATSPPQTPAAQS
-151 PDEPKSNKNISD
+151 PDELKVIHPEDDNLEKKQERNNQDNNKAKEDLLLNRN
-163 TADPQQQKCPHQSG
+163 TGSG
-177 VEQDEAKRRA
+177 SELDLY
-187 TKGDQSPNREG
+187 G
-198 GTRAGTGGVVE
+198 GT
-209 GDRQLISSESV
+209 
-220 LEAYTSGEKKHSLA
+220 KKHSLA
-234 DTIGGTSV
+234 DTIDTSV

-254 VDEDLEQQLSAADI
+254 VDEELLDQQLSAADI

-288 DASVSPTAVVQQLGG
+288 DASVSPTAVVQQQQQQQQLQLQLQQPQQPHLV
-303 PSSTTTAAAAA
+303 PSS
-314 AAAAGAAAAGSLI
+314 GNILS
-327 QPVTSAAVT
+327 QVT
-336 TAVTAP
+336 
-342 VNLLT
+342 
-347 STPSSLY
+347 LY
-354 SSSTNPNPNPN
+354 SGSNPSTNPQNTCPNPASNSNQNSNPNPNPG
-365 PSQNQNPNQS
+365 QNQQ
-375 QSQTQSRC
+375 QRC
-383 SCQPQTSPLPH
+383 SCPPQTSPLPH
-394 IKEEEESEQANSK
+394 IKEEEESEQANFKHQS
-407 QLSLSSQC
+407 SLKDQQQQQP
-415 TDTLPPITIAG
+415 PPITIAS
-426 AGYCGSCESVHHSS
+426 GYCGSCESIHHSS
-440 ATSSST
+440 ATSSSAGTVPT
-446 GPATAAGAAGSVSAG
+446 GSQQPQEYIAGTS
-461 QATDYGSASTPS
+461 STPS

-494 PIGSTGNSSSATTV
+494 PIGSAGGSSSATTV

-520 GGSTGNTTTNTQN
+520 STTGGTATTTQN
-533 SSSVSVAAH
+533 SSSASVAAH

-649 NSSIASESHGEDLIV
+649 NSSIASERFKEQEASILVDRSHGEDLIV

-684 TNVPASNKRPAQSSS
+684 TNVPASNKSRRPNQSSS
-699 GRGGN
+699 ASRSGN
-704 ASGVQLAQGDEAYT
+704 PPGAPLSQGEEAYT

-792 LRVDD
+792 LRVED
-797 NPEVA
+797 NPELVA
-802 SAAALINQQQYGAA
+802 ANAAAGQQSAGQYA
-816 RARSPRGPPMS
+816 RSRSPRGPPMS

-836 SHTNSFTGEKLPT
+836 SHTNSFTGERLPT
-849 FGVETPKENELG
+849 FGVETPRENELG

-867 DTWGIEIFKIGDWS
+867 DTWGIQIFSIGEFS
-881 CNRPLTCVAY
+881 VNRPLTSVAY

-1117 SGMDISPM
+1117 NGMDISPM

-1176 MIPPSPPPSAA
+1176 MIPPSPPPSGV
-1187 DDMPQDEKIRFQVT
+1187 DENPQEDRIRFQVT

-1213 EEECDDDSEGRA
+1213 EEGDESGGE
-1225 DADAGS
+1225 
-1231 STTIA
+1231 STTTGT
-1236 TAALGGGSGGGGG
+1236 TAASALGGAGGGGAA
-1249 GGGVAPI
+1249 GGGVAPRT
-1256 AGDAQNQAQQG
+1256 GGCQNQPQHG
-1267 GI
+1267 GM

>member
-1 MMRLARL
+1 MMRLAKL
-8 AQSFSFSKNAGQKG
+8 TQSLTLKNATQKCTDQSHSKRHG
-22 SDQPLAKHRISCSSN
+22 SSSSN
-37 GNGNENGNGHSGTA
+37 GARQSIGSGA
-51 AVGGNC
+51 
-57 NVNGLAASGGGG
+57 NVNGLAATATAATATTATRSSSSSGGS
-69 GGGAGGGG
+69 
-77 AGVGA
+77 
-82 GEGTGGGA
+82 GTA
-90 AGGGSCT
+90 T
-97 AGNGCGSGSKGQG
+97 GSGSGSG
-110 KRKSKTRTKC
+110 SGNTNSSKRKSKPRTKC

-151 PDEPKSNKNISD
+151 PDDLKAKTQPAIPEKQAQSEL
-163 TADPQQQKCPHQSG
+163 PQQQQ
-177 VEQDEAKRRA
+177 Q
-187 TKGDQSPNREG
+187 Q
-198 GTRAGTGGVVE
+198 
-209 GDRQLISSESV
+209 QLDTD
-220 LEAYTSGEKKHSLA
+220 LEACRAGEKKHSLA
-234 DTIGGTSV
+234 DTIGTSV

-254 VDEDLEQQLSAADI
+254 VDEDLEQQLTAADI

-288 DASVSPTAVVQQLGG
+288 DASVSPTVVVLQL
-303 PSSTTTAAAAA
+303 SSTVTASTAPSLTLPEATSLTTVATAAAPTATLLNTTTSVSSTSPSPSGVYTVNQQSSSSSSSSAA
-314 AAAAGAAAAGSLI
+314 GGTAATAAGAAAGG
-327 QPVTSAAVT
+327 Q
-336 TAVTAP
+336 
-342 VNLLT
+342 
-347 STPSSLY
+347 
-354 SSSTNPNPNPN
+354 
-365 PSQNQNPNQS
+365 
-375 QSQTQSRC
+375 RC

-394 IKEEEESEQANSK
+394 IKEEEESEHQQLLQHANNR
-407 QLSLSSQC
+407 QLVSSSPIKGLEEP
-415 TDTLPPITIAG
+415 LPPITIAG
-426 AGYCGSCESVHHSS
+426 GGYCGSCESVHHSS
-440 ATSSST
+440 GTSSS
-446 GPATAAGAAGSVSAG
+446 ATAGGSA
-461 QATDYGSASTPS
+461 QPEYGGASTPS

-489 RIVLA
+489 RIVLT
-494 PIGSTGNSSSATTV
+494 PIGSTGGGGGGGSSSATV

-520 GGSTGNTTTNTQN
+520 GSTGNTNTNTNN
-533 SSSVSVAAH
+533 SSSVSVAGH
-542 HRLTSSSAS
+542 HRLASSSAS
-551 ALASSH
+551 ALASH

-649 NSSIASESHGEDLIV
+649 NSSIASERFKDQEASILIDRSHGEDLIV

-684 TNVPASNKRPAQSSS
+684 TNVPASNKSRRPAQSSS

-704 ASGVQLAQGDEAYT
+704 AGGVLLAQGDEAYT

-730 CLDQLETI
+730 CLDQLDTI

-792 LRVDD
+792 LRVEE
-797 NPEVA
+797 NTEHTVA
-802 SAAALINQQQYGAA
+802 PINQPY
-816 RARSPRGPPMS
+816 RSRSPRGPPMS

-836 SHTNSFTGEKLPT
+836 SHTNSFTGERLPT
-849 FGVETPKENELG
+849 FGVETPNENELG

-867 DTWGIEIFKIGDWS
+867 DMWGIEIFKIGELS

-1088 NPTKPLPLYKRWVA
+1088 NPTKPLSLYRRWVA

-1213 EEECDDDSEGRA
+1213 EECDESESR
-1225 DADAGS
+1225 ADAGS
-1231 STTIA
+1231 TTTTGTTA
-1236 TAALGGGSGGGGG
+1236 TSAAGSGS
-1249 GGGVAPI
+1249 
-1256 AGDAQNQAQQG
+1256 AGAGKPSGSQNQAQHG
-1267 GI
+1267 GM

>member
-1 MMRLARL
+1 M
-8 AQSFSFSKNAGQKG
+8 SDNA
-22 SDQPLAKHRISCSSN
+22 SENN
-37 GNGNENGNGHSGTA
+37 GVTA
-51 AVGGNC
+51 P
-57 NVNGLAASGGGG
+57 
-69 GGGAGGGG
+69 
-77 AGVGA
+77 
-82 GEGTGGGA
+82 
-90 AGGGSCT
+90 GGSH
-97 AGNGCGSGSKGQG
+97 
-110 KRKSKTRTKC
+110 
-120 FGGTVFRCCL
+120 V
-130 PCRGGGSAA
+130 P
-139 PATSPPQTPAQT
+139 PPQYIITTPSEVDA
-151 PDEPKSNKNISD
+151 DEVRSVADLELSSPSD
-163 TADPQQQKCPHQSG
+163 DNVFVTGLTELQQQQLLQQTKLTHTQKYS
-177 VEQDEAKRRA
+177 QTSSSSSTSSKLA
-187 TKGDQSPNREG
+187 TRS
-198 GTRAGTGGVVE
+198 
-209 GDRQLISSESV
+209 
-220 LEAYTSGEKKHSLA
+220 Y
-234 DTIGGTSV
+234 SV
-242 TTPISLKTLIND
+242 T
-254 VDEDLEQQLSAADI
+254 
-268 AAASLASGLVARRA
+268 
-282 EPETLS
+282 
-288 DASVSPTAVVQQLGG
+288 
-303 PSSTTTAAAAA
+303 SSSSSTAAAAA
-314 AAAAGAAAAGSLI
+314 AAVAQQLQMQQMQTQTQHTQQKI
-327 QPVTSAAVT
+327 I
-336 TAVTAP
+336 
-342 VNLLT
+342 
-347 STPSSLY
+347 
-354 SSSTNPNPNPN
+354 SSSTR
-365 PSQNQNPNQS
+365 S
-375 QSQTQSRC
+375 QSLQS
-383 SCQPQTSPLPH
+383 SAIVGEQSGHMLSTAAALAQQLKAQSSTS
-394 IKEEEESEQANSK
+394 IITSEQRS
-407 QLSLSSQC
+407 
-415 TDTLPPITIAG
+415 
-426 AGYCGSCESVHHSS
+426 GS
-440 ATSSST
+440 SSST
-446 GPATAAGAAGSVSAG
+446 TRYVSSTAQSGSTATGVGKTKFQSFLQQPEAHGFLTAHQKHVRQFVRSTSAHSEAAASMTPVSGARPEKCIR
-461 QATDYGSASTPS
+461 SASTQIDDASAASGDGVGMGEAGMQLSMSKLGLQQSSSILISKSAETIEMKSSSSSAGMRTQLTLSGGFLAPPNRKITILSPIHAPPGLHDMLKRAGRSPLS
-473 PRIKLKFRKP
+473 PRISFP
-483 HKSCWS
+483 
-489 RIVLA
+489 
-494 PIGSTGNSSSATTV
+494 GSEA
-508 IGSNSNETLASS
+508 
-520 GGSTGNTTTNTQN
+520 
-533 SSSVSVAAH
+533 
-542 HRLTSSSAS
+542 
-551 ALASSH
+551 
-557 PSNSQL
+557 
-563 LPTSKMQAE
+563 
-572 QGSIGD
+572 D
-578 LQKYHSRYLKNRR
+578 LFG
-591 HTLANVRFD
+591 FD

-649 NSSIASESHGEDLIV
+649 NSSIASERFKDQEASILIDRSHGEDLIV

-699 GRGGN
+699 GRAGN
-704 ASGVQLAQGDEAYT
+704 AGGVQLAQGDEAYT

-730 CLDQLETI
+730 CLDQLDTI

-792 LRVDD
+792 LRVEE
-797 NPEVA
+797 NTEHVTAPI
-802 SAAALINQQQYGAA
+802 SQPY
-816 RARSPRGPPMS
+816 RSRSPRGPPMS

-836 SHTNSFTGEKLPT
+836 SHTNSFTGERLPT
-849 FGVETPKENELG
+849 FGVETPNENELG

-867 DTWGIEIFKIGDWS
+867 DMWGIEIFKIGELS

-1088 NPTKPLPLYKRWVA
+1088 NPTKPLSLYKRWVA

-1213 EEECDDDSEGRA
+1213 EECDESESR
-1225 DADAGS
+1225 ADAGS
-1231 STTIA
+1231 TTTTGTTA
-1236 TAALGGGSGGGGG
+1236 TSAAGSGSAGGGKPSGS
-1249 GGGVAPI
+1249 
-1256 AGDAQNQAQQG
+1256 QNQAQHG
-1267 GI
+1267 GM

>member
-1 MMRLARL
+1 MIATLFIIFAFIRAFPWSRRR
-8 AQSFSFSKNAGQKG
+8 
-22 SDQPLAKHRISCSSN
+22 QPLALTLAPADGLEQQQEEQQQQQEHTLDNNNRPRPSISMGAGSGEGVPRARRKSSKFHEVTFSGSVGGGESDGDGEAGPATATAIEMPGNGSGALAEAVQGGSKRHSLSTTSNSSSAPYRHLSTTGTGTSSRSRGSRDYHEYYQLQQQQQQQQHSSSLSNGGRRAGLSQRSDTMATEAEAEEFEEDEERPPLDDDEDETYDRETEEFYSNIQDATGPGGSCSRRKRS
-37 GNGNENGNGHSGTA
+37 SLFSRSDSSATTTSS
-51 AVGGNC
+51 
-57 NVNGLAASGGGG
+57 SGGGTFT
-69 GGGAGGGG
+69 GAGAG
-77 AGVGA
+77 A
-82 GEGTGGGA
+82 GTGGKRRSAASILSSSMSSDVMTSDRRSSTTTENSIRSVNA
-90 AGGGSCT
+90 AGGG
-97 AGNGCGSGSKGQG
+97 
-110 KRKSKTRTKC
+110 
-120 FGGTVFRCCL
+120 
-130 PCRGGGSAA
+130 P
-139 PATSPPQTPAQT
+139 
-151 PDEPKSNKNISD
+151 
-163 TADPQQQKCPHQSG
+163 
-177 VEQDEAKRRA
+177 
-187 TKGDQSPNREG
+187 
-198 GTRAGTGGVVE
+198 
-209 GDRQLISSESV
+209 
-220 LEAYTSGEKKHSLA
+220 
-234 DTIGGTSV
+234 
-242 TTPISLKTLIND
+242 
-254 VDEDLEQQLSAADI
+254 
-268 AAASLASGLVARRA
+268 
-282 EPETLS
+282 
-288 DASVSPTAVVQQLGG
+288 G
-303 PSSTTTAAAAA
+303 PSGT
-314 AAAAGAAAAGSLI
+314 
-327 QPVTSAAVT
+327 QQRR
-336 TAVTAP
+336 
-342 VNLLT
+342 
-347 STPSSLY
+347 SSGRIRRY
-354 SSSTNPNPNPN
+354 V
-365 PSQNQNPNQS
+365 
-375 QSQTQSRC
+375 SRM
-383 SCQPQTSPLPH
+383 
-394 IKEEEESEQANSK
+394 
-407 QLSLSSQC
+407 
-415 TDTLPPITIAG
+415 TIAG
-426 AGYCGSCESVHHSS
+426 ARRRTTGS
-440 ATSSST
+440 
-446 GPATAAGAAGSVSAG
+446 
-461 QATDYGSASTPS
+461 
-473 PRIKLKFRKP
+473 
-483 HKSCWS
+483 
-489 RIVLA
+489 
-494 PIGSTGNSSSATTV
+494 
-508 IGSNSNETLASS
+508 
-520 GGSTGNTTTNTQN
+520 
-533 SSSVSVAAH
+533 
-542 HRLTSSSAS
+542 
-551 ALASSH
+551 
-557 PSNSQL
+557 
-563 LPTSKMQAE
+563 
-572 QGSIGD
+572 
-578 LQKYHSRYLKNRR
+578 
-591 HTLANVRFD
+591 FD

-649 NSSIASESHGEDLIV
+649 NSSIASERFKEQEASILIDRSHGEDLIV

-684 TNVPASNKRPAQSSS
+684 TNVPASNKSRRPAQSSS

-757 KELSHFSESSR
+757 KELSHFSESSK

-802 SAAALINQQQYGAA
+802 SAAAAINQQAYGVA

-1187 DDMPQDEKIRFQVT
+1187 DDLPQDEKIRFQVT

-1213 EEECDDDSEGRA
+1213 EEECDDESEGRV
-1225 DADAGS
+1225 DAGS
-1231 STTIA
+1231 STTTGTTA
-1236 TAALGGGSGGGGG
+1236 TAAMGGGSGGGGG

-1256 AGDAQNQAQQG
+1256 AGDVQNQAQQG

>member
-1 MMRLARL
+1 M
-8 AQSFSFSKNAGQKG
+8 
-22 SDQPLAKHRISCSSN
+22 
-37 GNGNENGNGHSGTA
+37 
-51 AVGGNC
+51 
-57 NVNGLAASGGGG
+57 
-69 GGGAGGGG
+69 
-77 AGVGA
+77 
-82 GEGTGGGA
+82 
-90 AGGGSCT
+90 
-97 AGNGCGSGSKGQG
+97 
-110 KRKSKTRTKC
+110 
-120 FGGTVFRCCL
+120 
-130 PCRGGGSAA
+130 
-139 PATSPPQTPAQT
+139 
-151 PDEPKSNKNISD
+151 
-163 TADPQQQKCPHQSG
+163 
-177 VEQDEAKRRA
+177 
-187 TKGDQSPNREG
+187 
-198 GTRAGTGGVVE
+198 
-209 GDRQLISSESV
+209 
-220 LEAYTSGEKKHSLA
+220 LE
-234 DTIGGTSV
+234 
-242 TTPISLKTLIND
+242 
-254 VDEDLEQQLSAADI
+254 
-268 AAASLASGLVARRA
+268 
-282 EPETLS
+282 
-288 DASVSPTAVVQQLGG
+288 
-303 PSSTTTAAAAA
+303 
-314 AAAAGAAAAGSLI
+314 
-327 QPVTSAAVT
+327 
-336 TAVTAP
+336 
-342 VNLLT
+342 
-347 STPSSLY
+347 
-354 SSSTNPNPNPN
+354 
-365 PSQNQNPNQS
+365 
-375 QSQTQSRC
+375 
-383 SCQPQTSPLPH
+383 
-394 IKEEEESEQANSK
+394 
-407 QLSLSSQC
+407 
-415 TDTLPPITIAG
+415 
-426 AGYCGSCESVHHSS
+426 
-440 ATSSST
+440 
-446 GPATAAGAAGSVSAG
+446 
-461 QATDYGSASTPS
+461 
-473 PRIKLKFRKP
+473 F
-483 HKSCWS
+483 
-489 RIVLA
+489 
-494 PIGSTGNSSSATTV
+494 
-508 IGSNSNETLASS
+508 
-520 GGSTGNTTTNTQN
+520 
-533 SSSVSVAAH
+533 
-542 HRLTSSSAS
+542 
-551 ALASSH
+551 
-557 PSNSQL
+557 
-563 LPTSKMQAE
+563 
-572 QGSIGD
+572 
-578 LQKYHSRYLKNRR
+578 
-591 HTLANVRFD
+591 
-600 VENGQGAR
+600 
-608 SPLEGGSP
+608 
-616 SAGLVLQNLPQR
+616 LVLYL
-628 RESFL
+628 
-633 YRSDSD
+633 
-639 FEMSP
+639 
-644 KSMSR
+644 
-649 NSSIASESHGEDLIV
+649 IESHGEDLIV

-684 TNVPASNKRPAQSSS
+684 TNVPASNKSRRPAQSSS
-699 GRGGN
+699 GRSGN

-792 LRVDD
+792 LRVEE
-797 NPEVA
+797 NTEH
-802 SAAALINQQQYGAA
+802 AALPPNQQYP
-816 RARSPRGPPMS
+816 RSRSPRGPPMS

-836 SHTNSFTGEKLPT
+836 SHTNSFTGERLPT

-861 TLLGEL
+861 TQLGEL
-867 DTWGIEIFKIGDWS
+867 DTWGIEIFKIGELS
-881 CNRPLTCVAY
+881 VNRPLTCVAY

-1010 NQGCDIF
+1010 NVGCDIF

-1213 EEECDDDSEGRA
+1213 EECDESESRG
-1225 DADAGS
+1225 DPGS
-1231 STTIA
+1231 SNTTDDN
-1236 TAALGGGSGGGGG
+1236 TAGGQGGGAKPSGS
-1249 GGGVAPI
+1249 
-1256 AGDAQNQAQQG
+1256 QNQPPHG
-1267 GI
+1267 GM

>member
-1 MMRLARL
+1 M
-8 AQSFSFSKNAGQKG
+8 
-22 SDQPLAKHRISCSSN
+22 SDNSSDNN
-37 GNGNENGNGHSGTA
+37 GVTA
-51 AVGGNC
+51 P
-57 NVNGLAASGGGG
+57 
-69 GGGAGGGG
+69 
-77 AGVGA
+77 
-82 GEGTGGGA
+82 
-90 AGGGSCT
+90 GGSH
-97 AGNGCGSGSKGQG
+97 
-110 KRKSKTRTKC
+110 
-120 FGGTVFRCCL
+120 V
-130 PCRGGGSAA
+130 P
-139 PATSPPQTPAQT
+139 PPQYIITTPSEVDA
-151 PDEPKSNKNISD
+151 DEVRSV
-163 TADPQQQKCPHQSG
+163 ADLELGSPGDDNVFVTGLTELQQQQLLQQTKLTHTQKYS
-177 VEQDEAKRRA
+177 QTSSSSSTSTSSKLA
-187 TKGDQSPNREG
+187 TRS
-198 GTRAGTGGVVE
+198 
-209 GDRQLISSESV
+209 
-220 LEAYTSGEKKHSLA
+220 Y
-234 DTIGGTSV
+234 SV
-242 TTPISLKTLIND
+242 T
-254 VDEDLEQQLSAADI
+254 
-268 AAASLASGLVARRA
+268 
-282 EPETLS
+282 
-288 DASVSPTAVVQQLGG
+288 
-303 PSSTTTAAAAA
+303 SSSSSSSTAAAAA
-314 AAAAGAAAAGSLI
+314 AAVAQQLQMQQMQTQTQHSQQKI
-327 QPVTSAAVT
+327 M
-336 TAVTAP
+336 
-342 VNLLT
+342 
-347 STPSSLY
+347 
-354 SSSTNPNPNPN
+354 SSSTR
-365 PSQNQNPNQS
+365 S
-375 QSQTQSRC
+375 QSLQSSAIVGEQSGHLLSTAAALAQQLKAQSSTSIITSEQRSGSSSSTTRYVSSSTQSG
-383 SCQPQTSPLPH
+383 STATGVGKAKFQSFLQQPEAHGFLTAHQKHVRQFVRSTSAH
-394 IKEEEESEQANSK
+394 SEAAASMTPVSGARPEKCIRSASTQIDDASAASGDGVGMAEAGM
-407 QLSLSSQC
+407 QLSLSKLGLQQSSSILISKSAETIEMKSSSSSAGMRTQL
-415 TDTLPPITIAG
+415 TLSGGFLAPPNRKITILSPIHAPPGLHDMLKRAG
-426 AGYCGSCESVHHSS
+426 RS
-440 ATSSST
+440 
-446 GPATAAGAAGSVSAG
+446 PL
-461 QATDYGSASTPS
+461 S
-473 PRIKLKFRKP
+473 PRISFP
-483 HKSCWS
+483 
-489 RIVLA
+489 
-494 PIGSTGNSSSATTV
+494 GS
-508 IGSNSNETLASS
+508 ET
-520 GGSTGNTTTNTQN
+520 
-533 SSSVSVAAH
+533 
-542 HRLTSSSAS
+542 
-551 ALASSH
+551 
-557 PSNSQL
+557 
-563 LPTSKMQAE
+563 
-572 QGSIGD
+572 D
-578 LQKYHSRYLKNRR
+578 LFG
-591 HTLANVRFD
+591 FD

-649 NSSIASESHGEDLIV
+649 NSSIASERFKDQEASILIDRSHGEDLIV

-704 ASGVQLAQGDEAYT
+704 AGGVLLAQGDEAYT

-730 CLDQLETI
+730 CLDQLDTI

-792 LRVDD
+792 LRVEE
-797 NPEVA
+797 NTEHTVA
-802 SAAALINQQQYGAA
+802 PINQPY
-816 RARSPRGPPMS
+816 RSRSPRGPPMS

-836 SHTNSFTGEKLPT
+836 SHTNSFTGERLPT
-849 FGVETPKENELG
+849 FGVETPNENELG

-867 DTWGIEIFKIGDWS
+867 DMWGIEIFKIGELS

-1088 NPTKPLPLYKRWVA
+1088 NPTKPLSLYRRWVA

-1213 EEECDDDSEGRA
+1213 EECDESESR
-1225 DADAGS
+1225 ADAGS
-1231 STTIA
+1231 TTTTGTTA
-1236 TAALGGGSGGGGG
+1236 TSAAGSGS
-1249 GGGVAPI
+1249 
-1256 AGDAQNQAQQG
+1256 AGAGKPSGSQNQAQHG
-1267 GI
+1267 GM